1 MKMFLALVTVFLF
14 VGCTTIKP
22 HITEFRVITKD
33 ANMKSGAKGCID
45 KSLKVSQAFSSASLL
60 SLDMDYTE
68 SDNKIFS
75 YSQSQWQESPNS
87 FIASE
92 LYKSIRDSALFK
104 SVHSFKSRV
113 KSDYILEIDI
123 EEFMQFYTKGMNSS
137 YVNVI
142 MNLSLVD
149 AKTNN
154 VISTSKFISKIDTKT
169 ADATGGV
176 EALSR
181 ALDEI
186 ILKNAE
192 WLDGVC
198 K

>member
-1 MKMFLALVTVFLF
+1 MKILLTLITVFLF
-14 VGCTTIKP
+14 VGCTTMKP
-22 HITEFRVITKD
+22 HVTEFRVITKD
-33 ANMKSGAKGCID
+33 THIKSISKGC
-45 KSLKVSQAFSSASLL
+45 KENSLKISQAFSSASLL
-60 SLDMDYTE
+60 SLNMDYTE
-68 SDNKIFS
+68 SDNQIFS
-75 YSQSQWQESPNS
+75 YSQAQWQESPNS
-87 FIASE
+87 FITSA

-113 KSDYILEIDI
+113 KSDFVLEIDV
-123 EEFMQFYTKGMNSS
+123 EEFMQFYTKDMSSS

-142 MNLSLVD
+142 ISLSLVD

-169 ADATGGV
+169 ADADGGV
-176 EALSR
+176 EALSL

-186 ILKNAE
+186 ISKNIE
-192 WLDGVC
+192 WLEGEC

>member
-1 MKMFLALVTVFLF
+1 MKIFFALITVFLF
-14 VGCTTIKP
+14 VGCTTMKP
-22 HITEFRVITKD
+22 HVTEFRVITKD
-33 ANMKSGAKGCID
+33 ANIKSSARGCID

-75 YSQSQWQESPNS
+75 YSESQWQESPNS
-87 FIASE
+87 FITSE
-92 LYKSIRDSALFK
+92 LFKNIRDSALFK
-104 SVHSFKSRV
+104 SVHSFKTRV
-113 KSDYILEIDI
+113 KSDFVLEIDV
-123 EEFMQFYTKGMNSS
+123 EEFMQFYTKDMSSS

-142 MNLSLVD
+142 INASLVD
-149 AKTNN
+149 TKTNN

-169 ADATGGV
+169 ADASGGV
-176 EALSR
+176 EAIST

-186 ILKNAE
+186 ISKNIE
-192 WLDGVC
+192 WLGGVC